1 VPGGATGGQEKGNV
15 AHERGSTQDPLGAI
29 IKICHATSDPP
40 SIITKNVTRC
50 TVMSAVRHVL
60 GLVPLKQRI
69 LINTTFNL
77 P

>member
-1 VPGGATGGQEKGNV
+1 MPGGATGGQEKGNV
-15 AHERGSTQDPLGAI
+15 ARERGTEDALGAI

-50 TVMSAVRHVL
+50 TVMSAVWHVL